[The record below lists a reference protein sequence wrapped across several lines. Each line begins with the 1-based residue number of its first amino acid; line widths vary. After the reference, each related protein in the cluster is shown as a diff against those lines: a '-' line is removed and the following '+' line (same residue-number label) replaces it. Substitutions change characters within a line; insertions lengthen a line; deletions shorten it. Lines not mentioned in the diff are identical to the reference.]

1 MLPSYA
7 MASKVKLIAGLGNPG
22 KDYENSRHN
31 FGFRV
36 VTGLAKRNGLKFKR
50 SLLFKSSIAQGE
62 IGGQEAVL
70 VLPLTFMNSSG
81 GAVRRLIVSKKV
93 DRKNLLVVCD
103 DINLELGVL
112 RLRPSGS
119 DGGHNGLK
127 SIISALSSRD
137 FNRLRLGIAREKR
150 IKDMVEFVLSDFDL
164 KEKAAVSEQIE
175 KAVECCVSWLNE
187 GVVKT
192 MDKFNKG

>member
-1 MLPSYA
+1 
-7 MASKVKLIAGLGNPG
+7 MASKIKLIAGLGNPG
-22 KDYENSRHN
+22 KVYLNSRHN
-31 FGFRV
+31 FGFLA
-36 VTGLAKRNGLKFKR
+36 VTELAKRNGLKFKR

-62 IGGQEAVL
+62 VGGQETVL

-81 GAVRRLIVSKKV
+81 GAVRHLIVSKKI
-93 DRKNLLVVCD
+93 DLKNILVVCD

-127 SIISALSSRD
+127 SIISTLSSQD
-137 FNRLRLGIAREKR
+137 FNRLRLGIAGEKR
-150 IKDMVEFVLSDFDL
+150 IKDMVEFVLSDFDR
-164 KEKAAVSEQIE
+164 KEKSTVSKQIE
-175 KAVECCVSWLNE
+175 RAVECCVSWLSE